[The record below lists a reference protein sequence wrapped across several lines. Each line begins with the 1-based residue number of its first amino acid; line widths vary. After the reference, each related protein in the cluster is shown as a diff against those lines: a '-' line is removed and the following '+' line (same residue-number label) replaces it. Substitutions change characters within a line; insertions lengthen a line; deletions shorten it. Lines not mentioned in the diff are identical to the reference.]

1 MKQSNIAKRW
11 DLLPY
16 QEALRPSRDQNV
28 EFAVIA
34 TYSLDLPSLASA
46 LLALSRQDNDKA
58 SGTAVALVTA
68 VNRLRGRFRVLHHK
82 GQLQRPSRVPR
93 MAPMLDQ
100 FRQEV
105 STAHPRSS
113 WHPKAF
119 LIKLNENNQT
129 QWRFWIGS
137 KNLTADESWDF
148 GLLLVSHPLNK
159 GLHIPGIVEAAV
171 EIVCRSELPEASVN
185 AVKRQLEETTW
196 QIPNGVNIKEVRW
209 LDSSSRSY
217 PAVPSNS
224 SKVYVVSPFLDS
236 KTLKHF
242 ASHGGQRLLLSLDCE
257 IRRLATESP
266 ESLTAYAGGIHGM
279 AKPSDDVEPTEANS
293 DELDPPD
300 SLHAKLFYIE
310 AGKRRVL
317 WVGSSNA
324 TSRGLTGPNIE
335 VVARLELSAEMAL
348 GLENFIRSQR
358 LLDLQTI
365 PRAEETKSDRLRREL
380 EAFREE
386 FLLRYYLA
394 QQRTSESLEIVIS
407 PQLKIPDRLT
417 IRMATLLGDLKS
429 CPNGANSLLFPAV
442 ALHEQ
447 SNLIQVQIELEGE
460 TLAWLQ
466 TAPLSPP
473 IDETRDDA
481 VIRKNLTL
489 KERFEFLRL
498 ILDGVPVGEYR
509 SWDEDTKLR
518 DRSHQIEGLLT
529 PLPTL
534 EQILKAD
541 RLQLT
546 AFGKSYRTYFE
557 EQEWTKSEI
566 SPKDLQLLS
575 EFESMWA
582 TVEAA
587 LVTEEK
593 V

>member
-46 LLALSRQDNDKA
+46 LLALSRQDDDKA
-58 SGTAVALVTA
+58 SGTPVGLVTA
-68 VNRLRGRFRVLHHK
+68 VNRLRGRFRILHQK
-82 GQLQRPSRVPR
+82 GRLLRPSRIPR
-93 MAPMLDQ
+93 MAPILDQ
-100 FRQEV
+100 FRYEV
-105 STAHPRSS
+105 STGSRHSS

-119 LIKLNENNQT
+119 LIKLKGNNQT
-129 QWRFWIGS
+129 QWRFWLGS
-137 KNLTADESWDF
+137 KNLTSDESWDF
-148 GLLLVSHPLNK
+148 GLLLASHPLNK
-159 GLHIPGIVEAAV
+159 GLHIPGIVEAALEMV
-171 EIVCRSELPEASVN
+171 RRSELPAVSVN
-185 AVKRQLEETTW
+185 AVRRQLEETTW
-196 QIPNGVNIKEVRW
+196 QIPNGVSIKEVRW

-217 PAVPSNS
+217 PEVPSNS

-257 IRRLATESP
+257 VSRLATESP

-279 AKPSDDVEPTEANS
+279 AKPTDDIEPNEANS

-310 AGKRRVL
+310 AAKRRVL

-335 VVARLELSAEMAL
+335 VVARLELSPELAL
-348 GLENFIRSQR
+348 GMENFIRSQR

-365 PRAEETKSDRLRREL
+365 PRTEESKSDRLKREL

-386 FLLRYYLA
+386 FLLKYRLV
-394 QQRTSESLEIVIS
+394 QQRTAESLEIVIS
-407 PQLKIPDRLT
+407 PQLEIPNRLI
-417 IRMATLLGDLKS
+417 IRMATLLGDLKT

-442 ALHEQ
+442 ALHEL
-447 SNLIQVQIELEGE
+447 SDLIQVQIELEEE
-460 TLAWLQ
+460 TLSWLQ

-489 KERFEFLRL
+489 PERFAFLRL
-498 ILDGVPVGEYR
+498 ILDGVPAGEGR
-509 SWDEDTKLR
+509 SWDEDAKLHG
-518 DRSHQIEGLLT
+518 RSQLYEGLLT

-546 AFGKSYRTYFE
+546 AFSKSFRTYFE
-557 EQEWTKSEI
+557 KQEWTKSEI